1 MTMKLST
8 LQLPKGSHN
17 VIIAVAAA
25 YIVYKLSQGYERL
38 DAVANEATK
47 PAAQLWSDIEA
58 RLGGWTPVEL
68 TDLVIQPWYLNDF
81 VITDEA
87 WEVLTRDKDNRI
99 IMKTLFDARTLKPQY
114 RHLVGKPIGSI

>member
-1 MTMKLST
+1 MMKQLSA

-58 RLGGWTPVEL
+58 RLGGWSPVEL
-68 TDLVIQPWYLNDF
+68 TDLIIQPWYLDNF

-87 WEVLTRDKDNRI
+87 WEVLTRDNNNRI
-99 IMKTLFDARTLKPQY
+99 IMKTLFDGRTLKPEY
-114 RHLVGKPIGSI
+114 RHLVGQQIGSI